1 MKKYKLSKSLTKIAK
16 KLKRKDRR
24 KFNILMKK
32 IEEIINSESIE
43 HYKNLRAP
51 MQHLK
56 RVHIN
61 SRFVLVFEYDK
72 QNNTIFF
79 REFNHHDNIY
89 K

>member
-1 MKKYKLSKSLTKIAK
+1 MVKYDISKRLEKILRKLRVKDGKKY
-16 KLKRKDRR
+16 
-24 KFNILMKK
+24 NILMKK
-32 IEEIINSESIE
+32 MYEIINSELIK

-51 MQHLK
+51 MQHLR

-61 SRFVLVFEYDK
+61 SHFVLVFEYQEEKD
-72 QNNTIFF
+72 TIFF